1 MSRTDRVIGKRWPRP
16 ASALALAL
24 LLGAG
29 PAWAGEGDRSGQQV
43 AFEEVVANLKVGDPR
58 VRLDSLRLLREAGFL
73 ESAVPVAALIT
84 APGREVPLAAIDT
97 VVSIYLADEAY
108 TRQYAGGVVK
118 QRGASLALLAFA
130 QGPGALVPNPVPREV
145 VANLVAALD
154 SSLVDVRFNAMYALG
169 VFAPSVMKQGPLADS
184 AKAAER
190 LIAAAKDSDPN
201 LRLAATHTLGRL
213 LDAAAVGK
221 GQPDLAAARTEAG
234 DQIVAGMNDPDPLI
248 RSASIR
254 ALGAMRYERA
264 VQGIIDQLG
273 YYKKGPEAR
282 ELLDALARIAHPSS
296 VSFFSALLDNADE
309 QIRRLAVEGIGRA
322 GDENAFYNLE
332 IRTSKE
338 KSKYVR
344 QALAFLRARRGE
356 AAAFTPLM
364 EGFRDAGLGRVAW
377 AYLLELGSP
386 AGATLAS
393 FATHQDWRVRAA
405 TAEALG
411 VIGHTAGVTAVEDL
425 ARDKNKNVR
434 GAAERSLLRLTPR
447 PAGTPRAR

>member
-1 MSRTDRVIGKRWPRP
+1 MSRTDRVIGTRWPRP

-29 PAWAGEGDRSGQQV
+29 GASAGEGDRGGQQV

-73 ESAVPVAALIT
+73 EAAVPVAALIT
-84 APGREVPLAAIDT
+84 APGREVPLAAIDA
-97 VVSIYLADEAY
+97 VVSIFLVDEAY
-108 TRQYAGGVVK
+108 TRQYAGGIVK
-118 QRGASLALLAFA
+118 QRGASLPLLAFA

-145 VANLVAALD
+145 ISGLVAALD

-169 VFAPSVMKQGPLADS
+169 VFAPAVMKTGPLAGS
-184 AKAAER
+184 AEAAER
-190 LIAAAKDSDPN
+190 LIAAAREADPN

-213 LDAAAVGK
+213 LEAAADGK
-221 GQPDLAAARTEAG
+221 GQPALNAARTAAG
-234 DQIVAGMNDPDPLI
+234 DQIVAGMNDPDPLV

-264 VQGIIDQLG
+264 VQAIIDQLG

-296 VSFFSALLDNADE
+296 VSVFSALLDNADE

-332 IRTSKE
+332 IRTSRE
-338 KSKYVR
+338 KSKYVK

-364 EGFRDAGLGRVAW
+364 EGFRHAGLASVAW
-377 AYLLELGSP
+377 TYLMELGAP
-386 AGATLAS
+386 AGDTLAS
-393 FATHQDWRVRAA
+393 FATHEDWRVRAA
-405 TAEALG
+405 TADALG
-411 VIGHTAGVTAVEDL
+411 VLGHAASAAVVEEL
-425 ARDKNKNVR
+425 ARDRNTNVAS
-434 GAAERSLLRLTPR
+434 AAQRSLMRLRPR
-447 PAGTPRAR
+447 PAGTPRTW

>member
-1 MSRTDRVIGKRWPRP
+1 MGRTDRVIGKKGPRR

-29 PAWAGEGDRSGQQV
+29 SASAGEGDRSGQQV

-58 VRLDSLRLLREAGFL
+58 VRLESLRLLREAGFL

-97 VVSIYLADEAY
+97 VVSVFLADEAH
-108 TRQYAGGVVK
+108 TREYAGGIVK
-118 QRGASLALLAFA
+118 QRGASLPLLAFA

-145 VANLVAALD
+145 VSGLVAALG

-169 VFAPSVMKQGPLADS
+169 VFAPAVLKQGPLAD
-184 AKAAER
+184 AAVAAER
-190 LIAAAKDSDPN
+190 LIAAARETDPN

-213 LDAAAVGK
+213 LEAAGEGK
-221 GQPDLAAARTEAG
+221 GQPALAAARTAAG
-234 DQIVAGMNDPDPLI
+234 DQIVAGMNDPDPLV
-248 RSASIR
+248 RSASIH

-296 VSFFSALLDNADE
+296 VSVFSALLDSADE

-322 GDENAFYNLE
+322 GDENAVYNLE
-332 IRTSKE
+332 IRTSRE

-344 QALAFLRARRGE
+344 QALAFVRARRGE

-364 EGFRDAGLGRVAW
+364 EGFRNAGLAGVAW
-377 AYLLELGSP
+377 TYLVELGSP

-393 FATHQDWRVRAA
+393 FAAHQDWRVRAA
-405 TAEALG
+405 TADALG
-411 VIGHTAGVTAVEDL
+411 VIGHAAAVAVLEDL
-425 ARDKNKNVR
+425 ARDGNKNVAS
-434 GAAERSLLRLTPR
+434 AAQRSLMRLTPR